1 MRLVVPHIGG
11 SKNNQT
17 RRRNGSRYSE
27 VNGQREGASLN
38 MWMLCRRRRRDENV
52 EPHVV
57 TQRAFPCV
65 NKSKK
70 KRWLCQTDGRKKR
83 KAKRVQSRGSESS
96 CGNLFDSVLPTLAS
110 DECPFDCQ
118 PVKKDDTFPFEFAM
132 LLRSYFQR

>member
-38 MWMLCRRRRRDENV
+38 MWMSVFRDTEFRVVILDENV

-96 CGNLFDSVLPTLAS
+96 CGNLFDSVLPT
-110 DECPFDCQ
+110 
-118 PVKKDDTFPFEFAM
+118 
-132 LLRSYFQR
+132 